1 MNLLFCIF
9 AIYVALKSVKRCFKY
24 MLSLLLVSGVVKHS
38 ITSFVLS
45 WPDDRMGF
53 DIYVK
58 FPVMVKFS
66 LVYLLKC

>member
-1 MNLLFCIF
+1 M
-9 AIYVALKSVKRCFKY
+9 
-24 MLSLLLVSGVVKHS
+24 
-38 ITSFVLS
+38 TSFVLS